1 LLKHVALAVVTLS
14 VSAVTVVAQE
24 PAPVKT
30 PPAPLG
36 ARKVTVLAGDGPA
49 TAGGGLQ
56 VETYFKGDRFS
67 AFVGVGYTY
76 EIEEDDDEAVVSA
89 SGGGVAGGLR
99 VYTDG
104 RIHRGFLEAAY
115 SPIGLETASL
125 GFPKDELRLMYGP
138 SLQAGWQ
145 MTRPG
150 GFTLVLAAGVGHA
163 RDSGFAEGFTD
174 AVAFLGLGKTWRR
187 K

>member
-1 LLKHVALAVVTLS
+1 LNRTVALAVLWCAVS
-14 VSAVTVVAQE
+14 VAAVAQE
-24 PAPVKT
+24 ATPART
-30 PPAPLG
+30 PPSPLG
-36 ARKVTVLAGDGPA
+36 SRKLTVLAGGGPA
-49 TAGGGLQ
+49 TASSGVQ
-56 VETYFKGDRFS
+56 VETYLKGDRFS
-67 AFVGVGYTY
+67 AFAGVGYSY
-76 EIEEDDDEAVVSA
+76 ELDEDDGEPVASA

-115 SPIGLETASL
+115 SPIGLELAPV
-125 GFPKDELRLMYGP
+125 GFPQDDLRLMYGP

-163 RDSGFAEGFTD
+163 RSTDFVEGFTD
-174 AVAFLGLGKTWRR
+174 PVAFLGLGKTWRR

>member
-1 LLKHVALAVVTLS
+1 LTRTLTLAVLS
-14 VSAVTVVAQE
+14 LAVSAVAVAAQE

-30 PPAPLG
+30 PPPPLG
-36 ARKVTVLAGDGPA
+36 VRKVTVLAGGGVA
-49 TAGGGLQ
+49 VAGSGLQ
-56 VETYFKGDRFS
+56 VETYFKGDRLS
-67 AFVGVGYTY
+67 AFAGVGYTY
-76 EIEEDDDEAVVSA
+76 EIEDGEDDDVVSA
-89 SGGGVAGGLR
+89 SGGGAAGGLR

-115 SPIGLETASL
+115 SPLGLETAPI

-150 GFTLVLAAGVGHA
+150 GFTLVLAAGVGRA
-163 RDSGFAEGFTD
+163 RGNDFVDGFTD